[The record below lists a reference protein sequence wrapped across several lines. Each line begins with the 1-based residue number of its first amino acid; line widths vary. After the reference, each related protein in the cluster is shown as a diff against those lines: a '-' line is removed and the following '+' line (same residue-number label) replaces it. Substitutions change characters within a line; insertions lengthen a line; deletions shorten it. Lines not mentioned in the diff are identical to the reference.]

1 MRSRPSW
8 RGRSPLAL
16 RRELVLALL
25 AIVGITGLY
34 AGYVDAVAVP
44 AASGLLGHS
53 LGILGFVLMIMTET
67 LYSLR
72 KRAMRRPRGSMR
84 SWLQF
89 HIFTGIVGS
98 YLVILHSAWNL
109 NGLAGGLTFM
119 TVVVVISGFIG
130 RYIYTAVPR
139 TADGVV
145 IEARVLQIQLDAVR
159 QEVSQPSQAGTT
171 TFALAGWGQGPAPA
185 RRLRELERQ
194 MSALRWARRGLATW
208 HTIHVPLGMVLFVMA
223 FAHIGA
229 AVYYATL
236 LR

>member
-1 MRSRPSW
+1 MARY
-8 RGRSPLAL
+8 
-16 RRELVLALL
+16 RELLLALL
-25 AIVGITGLY
+25 AIAVITVLY
-34 AGYVDAVAVP
+34 AGWVNAVGVP

-53 LGILGFVLMIMTET
+53 LGIVGFGLMLMTET

-89 HIFTGIVGS
+89 HIVTGIVGS
-98 YLVILHSAWNL
+98 YLVVLHSAWSF
-109 NGLAGGLTFM
+109 NGLAGLLTIM
-119 TVVVVISGFIG
+119 TAVVVASGFIG

-145 IEARVLQIQLDAVR
+145 IEAQELQAQLDAAR
-159 QEVSQPSQAGTT
+159 QELVLASVAGMGISPVATWSPDR
-171 TFALAGWGQGPAPA
+171 AVE
-185 RRLRELERQ
+185 RRLREIERQ
-194 MSALRWARRGLATW
+194 MAALRWARRMLATW
-208 HTIHVPLGMVLFVMA
+208 HTIHIPLGMVLFVMA
-223 FAHIGA
+223 LAHIAA

>member
-1 MRSRPSW
+1 M
-8 RGRSPLAL
+8 
-16 RRELVLALL
+16 ALL
-25 AIVGITGLY
+25 LVIAITGLY
-34 AGYVDAVAVP
+34 AGYVNAVGVP

-53 LGILGFVLMIMTET
+53 LGIVGFGLMLMTET

-84 SWLQF
+84 AWLQF
-89 HIFTGIVGS
+89 HIITGIVGS
-98 YLVILHSAWNL
+98 YLVILHSAWSF
-109 NGLAGGLTFM
+109 NGLAGGLTLM
-119 TVVVVISGFIG
+119 TIVVVTSGFIG

-145 IEARVLQIQLDAVR
+145 IEAQVLLMQLEAAR
-159 QEVSQPSQAGTT
+159 REVAQPSPAGAATMRVAAPGMDLGGT
-171 TFALAGWGQGPAPA
+171 ATFAVGARSPSPAPA

-194 MSALRWARRGLATW
+194 MAALRWARRALATW
-208 HTIHVPLGMVLFVMA
+208 HAIHIPLGMALFMMA

-229 AVYYATL
+229 AIYYATL

>member
-1 MRSRPSW
+1 MARHK
-8 RGRSPLAL
+8 
-16 RRELVLALL
+16 ELVLALL
-25 AIVGITGLY
+25 AVVGITVLY
-34 AGYVDAVAVP
+34 TGYVQAVAVP

-53 LGILGFVLMIMTET
+53 LGILGFGLMLMTET

-98 YLVILHSAWNL
+98 YLVVLHSAWSF
-109 NGLAGGLTFM
+109 NGLAGGLTLM

-130 RYIYTAVPR
+130 RYIYTAAPR

-145 IEARVLQIQLDAVR
+145 IEAQVLQVQLDALR
-159 QEVSQPSQAGTT
+159 WEVAQPSLAGSGTV
-171 TFALAGWGQGPAPA
+171 ALAARSQDPAA

-194 MSALRWARRGLATW
+194 MASLRWARRALATW
-208 HTIHVPLGMVLFVMA
+208 HTIHIPLGMALFVIA
-223 FAHIGA
+223 VAHIGA

>member
-1 MRSRPSW
+1 
-8 RGRSPLAL
+8 
-16 RRELVLALL
+16 VLALL
-25 AIVGITGLY
+25 AVVTITGLY
-34 AGYVDAVAVP
+34 AGYVDTVAVP

-53 LGILGFVLMIMTET
+53 LGILGFGLMLMTET

-98 YLVILHSAWNL
+98 YLVVLHSAWSF

-119 TVVVVISGFIG
+119 TLVVVASGFIG

-145 IEARVLQIQLDAVR
+145 IEAQVLQLQLDVVR
-159 QEVSQPSQAGTT
+159 QEVAQPSLVGTA
-171 TFALAGWGQGPAPA
+171 TFPVAAWSPDLAPA

-194 MSALRWARRGLATW
+194 LAALRWARRALATW
-208 HTIHVPLGMVLFVMA
+208 HTIHIPLGMVLFVMA
-223 FAHIGA
+223 FAHIAA

>member
-1 MRSRPSW
+1 L
-8 RGRSPLAL
+8 GQ

-25 AIVGITGLY
+25 AVVAISGLY
-34 AGYVDAVAVP
+34 IGYSNANAVP
-44 AASGLLGHS
+44 PASGLLGHA
-53 LGILGFVLMIMTET
+53 LGIVGFTMMLMTET

-98 YLVILHSAWNL
+98 YLVVLHSAWSF
-109 NGLAGGLTFM
+109 NGLAGALTLM
-119 TVVVVISGFIG
+119 TIVVVASGFVG

-139 TADGVV
+139 SADGVV
-145 IEARVLQIQLDAVR
+145 IEAQDLMLQLEAVR
-159 QEVSQPSQAGTT
+159 LEVSQPSPVGASISPAARSQGQAAT
-171 TFALAGWGQGPAPA
+171 
-185 RRLRELERQ
+185 RRLRDLERQ
-194 MSALRWARRGLATW
+194 MAALRWARRMLATW
-208 HTIHVPLGMVLFVMA
+208 HAVHVPLGMTLFVMA

-229 AVYYATL
+229 AIYYATL

>member
-1 MRSRPSW
+1 V
-8 RGRSPLAL
+8 AQHK
-16 RRELVLALL
+16 ELVLALL
-25 AIVGITGLY
+25 AVVTITGLY

-44 AASGLLGHS
+44 AASDLLGHA
-53 LGILGFVLMIMTET
+53 LGILGFGLMLMTET

-72 KRAMRRPRGSMR
+72 KRAMHRPRGSMR

-98 YLVILHSAWNL
+98 YLVILHSAWSF
-109 NGLAGGLTFM
+109 NGLAGGLTVM
-119 TVVVVISGFIG
+119 TLVVVISGFIG

-145 IEARVLQIQLDAVR
+145 IEAQVLQMQLDAVR
-159 QEVSQPSQAGTT
+159 REAVQPSSAGSAT
-171 TFALAGWGQGPAPA
+171 LSLVAGGPDPTSA
-185 RRLRELERQ
+185 RRLRDLERQ
-194 MSALRWARRGLATW
+194 IASLRWARRGLATW
-208 HTIHVPLGMVLFVMA
+208 HTIHIPLGMVLFVMA
-223 FAHIGA
+223 FAHIVA

>member
-1 MRSRPSW
+1 
-8 RGRSPLAL
+8 LA
-16 RRELVLALL
+16 RYRELVVALL
-25 AIVGITGLY
+25 TIVGITVLY
-34 AGYVDAVAVP
+34 AGYVGRATVP
-44 AASGLLGHS
+44 AAGGLLGHS
-53 LGILGFVLMIMTET
+53 LGILGLTLMLMTET

-72 KRAMRRPRGSMR
+72 KRAMRRSWGTMR

-98 YLVILHSAWNL
+98 YLVVLHSAWSF
-109 NGLAGGLTFM
+109 NGLAGALTAM
-119 TVVVVISGFIG
+119 TVVVVTSGFVG

-145 IEARVLQIQLDAVR
+145 IEAQDLQLLLEAAR
-159 QEVSQPSQAGTT
+159 QEVARPSVADLASPGSARGHEQA
-171 TFALAGWGQGPAPA
+171 AA

-194 MSALRWARRGLATW
+194 LAALRWARRTLATW
-208 HTIHVPLGMVLFVMA
+208 HAVHIPIGIALFVMA
-223 FAHIGA
+223 AAHIVA

>member
-1 MRSRPSW
+1 V
-8 RGRSPLAL
+8 AQHK
-16 RRELVLALL
+16 ELVLALL
-25 AIVGITGLY
+25 AVVTITGLY

-44 AASGLLGHS
+44 AASDLLGHA
-53 LGILGFVLMIMTET
+53 LGILGFGLMLMTET

-72 KRAMRRPRGSMR
+72 KRAMHRPRGSMR

-98 YLVILHSAWNL
+98 YLVILHSAWSF
-109 NGLAGGLTFM
+109 NGLAGGLTVM

-145 IEARVLQIQLDAVR
+145 IEAQVLQMQLDAVR
-159 QEVSQPSQAGTT
+159 REAVQPSSAGSATLSLV
-171 TFALAGWGQGPAPA
+171 AVGPDPTSA
-185 RRLRELERQ
+185 RRLRDLERQ
-194 MSALRWARRGLATW
+194 IGALRWARRGLATW
-208 HTIHVPLGMVLFVMA
+208 HTIHIPLGMVLFVMA
-223 FAHIGA
+223 FAHIVA